1 MLGVAA
7 IALPLGAAVLAAI
20 AGWRRWVAWV
30 GAACAW
36 GIVGVGAALA
46 VVVLDDGPVEAL
58 GGALRVDALG
68 AFMTIVV
75 GSVAGLATWAS
86 VPYVERELADG
97 ATSARGARWY
107 AILIQLFVAA
117 MVLALL
123 ASNIGVTWVAIEA
136 TTIVTVFLVGHRRT
150 RASLE
155 ASWKY
160 VIIGST
166 GIVFAFCGIA
176 LVAYAGKHAGI
187 AAADALDWPTLVAG
201 GTRLSPDVMRFAIVL
216 VILGYGT
223 KVGLAPVHTWLPDAH
238 SQAPAPVSALM
249 SGVLLA
255 VAFTALWRLKRV
267 ADLALG
273 QPFTRGL
280 LVAAGLL
287 SLAVAASLLLAQR
300 DYKRMLAYSSIE
312 HMGLLA
318 LAAAI
323 GTPLAAAA
331 GLLHILAHGLGKT
344 ALFLG
349 SGELLHAEGTTRI
362 DSVRGLLVRRPALG
376 ALFAAGLVAIAGL
389 PPFGLFASEV
399 ALVRAGFAS
408 DLGWVMAIALV
419 LVLVVFGALL
429 FHGQR
434 MLLGEPAEEPG
445 HRGAAARGP
454 LVPIG
459 LGLAAL
465 ALLGV
470 TVYPI
475 QSLLDAAARVVA
487 P

>member
-1 MLGVAA
+1 MLALAA
-7 IALPLGAAVLAAI
+7 IALPLGAAALAAI
-20 AGWRRWVAWV
+20 VGWRPWVAWV

-36 GIVGVGAALA
+36 GIVAVGAALA
-46 VVVLDDGPVEAL
+46 VVVLDDGPVEAA

-68 AFMTIVV
+68 AFMTVVV
-75 GSVAGLATWAS
+75 GLVAGLAAWAS
-86 VPYVERELADG
+86 VAYIERELRTGD
-97 ATSARGARWY
+97 TSTRGARWY
-107 AILIQLFVAA
+107 AVLVPLFVAA

-123 ASNIGVTWVAIEA
+123 ATNIGVTWVAIEA

-166 GIVFAFCGIA
+166 GIILAFCGVA
-176 LVAYAGKHAGI
+176 LVAYAAKHAGI
-187 AAADALDWPTLVAG
+187 PAADALDWPTLVAG
-201 GTRLSPDVMRFAIVL
+201 GSHLAPEVMRFAIVL
-216 VILGYGT
+216 LVLGYGT

-273 QPFTRGL
+273 QSFTRGL
-280 LVAAGLL
+280 LVVAGLL

-331 GLLHILAHGLGKT
+331 GLLHILAHGLGKS

-349 SGELLHAEGTTRI
+349 SGELLHAEGTTQI
-362 DSVRGLLVRRPALG
+362 GSVRGLLMRRPALG

-389 PPFGLFASEV
+389 PPFGLFASEI

-408 DLGWVMAIALV
+408 DLGWVMALALV
-419 LVLVVFGALL
+419 FVVVVFGALL
-429 FHGQR
+429 FHGQQ
-434 MLLGEPAEEPG
+434 MLLGEGEADRRAPI
-445 HRGAAARGP
+445 ARGP
-454 LVPIG
+454 LAPIALG
-459 LGLAAL
+459 LGAL
-465 ALLGV
+465 ALLGI
-470 TVYPI
+470 TIYPI
-475 QSLLDAAARVVA
+475 QALLDAAARVVA